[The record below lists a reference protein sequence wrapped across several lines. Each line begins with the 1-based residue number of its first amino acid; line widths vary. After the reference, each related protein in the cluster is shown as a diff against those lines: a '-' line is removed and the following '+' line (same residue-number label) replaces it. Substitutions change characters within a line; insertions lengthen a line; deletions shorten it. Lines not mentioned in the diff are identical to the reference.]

1 MVRWDDAESMATLSL
16 FTPSFPPLTTMKPKA
31 IAVPTHLASDEYRWL
46 AVLRRADAATRPDG
60 AEDPFFYGVTT
71 TGIVCRP
78 TCPSRRPRRENTVFF
93 DTVRQ
98 AEAAGFRT
106 CQRCRPAGP
115 PPEQEAAARI
125 DTVRRY
131 LQQHAVEGPITL
143 RRLSEVA
150 GLSPFHLQRIFR
162 AALGV
167 SPAEY
172 ARRLRAERFADAL
185 LDSSVTN
192 AVYAAGFQSP
202 SQVYAKRAAEGMTPG
217 ERKRLGEH
225 QRIRY
230 SIVDSP
236 LDRMLV
242 AATDR
247 GVCLIAFD
255 TSDDVLREELRA
267 RFAAADVEEDEGSLA
282 EHVAGVLLHLSESS
296 TARHLP
302 LHVRATAFQQR
313 VWKALEAIPH
323 GETRTYAQLAAEIG
337 SPRAVRA
344 VGSACGANPVAPIVP
359 CHRVVGSNGSLTGY
373 RWGKERKARLLELEK
388 RTPTRSS

>member
-1 MVRWDDAESMATLSL
+1 VKLPRNSA
-16 FTPSFPPLTTMKPKA
+16 
-31 IAVPTHLASDEYRWL
+31 PTHSTSDEHRWL
-46 AVLRRADAATRPDG
+46 AVLRRCDLALRPDG
-60 AEDPFFYGVTT
+60 IEETFFYGVTT

-78 TCPSRRPRRENTVFF
+78 SCPSRRPRRENTMFF
-93 DTVRQ
+93 DSVPE
-98 AEAAGFRT
+98 AEAAGFRP

-115 PPEQEAAARI
+115 APEEQAAARV

-131 LQQHAVEGPITL
+131 LQAHASEGSIPL
-143 RRLSEVA
+143 KKLAEVA
-150 GLSPFHLQRIFR
+150 GLSPFHLQRTFR
-162 AALGV
+162 ATLGV

-185 LDSSVTN
+185 LEGSVAN

-202 SQVYAKRAAEGMTPG
+202 SQVYAKRSAAGMTPG

-225 QRIRY
+225 QHIWY

-242 AATDR
+242 ASTDR
-247 GVCLIAFD
+247 GLCLIAFD
-255 TSDDVLREELRA
+255 TSDEVLREELRA
-267 RFAAADVEEDEGSLA
+267 RFRAAEIEEDTDRLA
-282 EHVAGVLLHLSESS
+282 AHGKAVLEHLSESG
-296 TARHLP
+296 AAKRLP

-313 VWKALEAIPH
+313 VWKALEAIPR
-323 GETRTYAQLAAEIG
+323 GETRTYAELAAAIG
-337 SPRAVRA
+337 APKAVRA

-373 RWGKERKARLLELEK
+373 RWGKERKAKLLSMEREAG
-388 RTPTRSS
+388 RSQVGEPE

>member
-1 MVRWDDAESMATLSL
+1 
-16 FTPSFPPLTTMKPKA
+16 MKPHA
-31 IAVPTHLASDEYRWL
+31 IAAPTHLASDEHRWL
-46 AVLRRADAATRPDG
+46 AVLRRSDTAARPDG
-60 AEDPFFYGVTT
+60 SGDRFFYGVTT

-78 TCPSRRPRRENTVFF
+78 SCPSRRPRRENTLFF
-93 DTVRQ
+93 DSVHQ

-115 PPEQEAAARI
+115 PPEQEAAARV
-125 DTVRRY
+125 DRVRRY
-131 LQQHAVEGPITL
+131 LEQHAEEGAVTL
-143 RRLSEVA
+143 AVLATIAE
-150 GLSPFHLQRIFR
+150 LSPFHLQRVFR
-162 AALGV
+162 AAMGV

-172 ARRLRAERFADAL
+172 ARRLRAERFAEAL
-185 LDSSVTN
+185 QAGSVTE

-202 SQVYAKRAAEGMTPG
+202 SQVYAKRAATGMTPG
-217 ERKRLGEH
+217 ARKRLGEH
-225 QRIRY
+225 QHIRY

-242 AATDR
+242 AATDL

-255 TSDDVLREELRA
+255 TSDDVLREELHS
-267 RFAAADVEEDEGSLA
+267 RFAAAELEEDNGRLA
-282 EHVAGVLLHLSESS
+282 DHAKTVLQHLSESP
-296 TARHLP
+296 TAKRLP

-337 SPRAVRA
+337 APKAVRA
-344 VGSACGANPVAPIVP
+344 VGSACGANPVAPVVP

-373 RWGKERKARLLELEK
+373 RWGKERKAKLLEMERAGK
-388 RTPTRSS
+388 DA

>member
-1 MVRWDDAESMATLSL
+1 MATLSL
-16 FTPSFPPLTTMKPKA
+16 FTPSFPPLPRMKAHA
-31 IAVPTHLASDEYRWL
+31 IAAPTHLASDEHRWL
-46 AVLRRADAATRPDG
+46 AVLRRTNSATLPDG
-60 AEDPFFYGVTT
+60 SQDAFFYGVTT

-78 TCPSRRPRRENTVFF
+78 SCPSRRPRRENTLFF
-93 DTVRQ
+93 DSVRK

-115 PPEQEAAARI
+115 PPEQEAAARVDVI
-125 DTVRRY
+125 RRY
-131 LQQHAVEGPITL
+131 LQQHAADGAVTL
-143 RRLSEVA
+143 RKLGEIA

-162 AALGV
+162 AAMGV

-172 ARRLRAERFADAL
+172 ARRLRAEQFADAL
-185 LDSSVTN
+185 LDGSVTD

-202 SQVYAKRAAEGMTPG
+202 SQVYARRAGDGMTPG

-225 QRIRY
+225 QHIRY
-230 SIVDSP
+230 TIVDSP

-255 TSDDVLREELRA
+255 TSDEVLREELRT
-267 RFAAADVEEDEGSLA
+267 RFAAADLEEDNERLA
-282 EHVAGVLLHLSESS
+282 EHVKTVLLHLSESS
-296 TARHLP
+296 TARQLP

-337 SPRAVRA
+337 APKAVRA
-344 VGSACGANPVAPIVP
+344 VGSACGANPVAPVVP

-373 RWGKERKARLLELEK
+373 RWGKERKAKLLEIEK
-388 RTPTRSS
+388 AGSRGVGNSD

>member
-1 MVRWDDAESMATLSL
+1 MATLSL
-16 FTPSFPPLTTMKPKA
+16 FTPSFPPLKPMKPRDLA
-31 IAVPTHLASDEYRWL
+31 APTHLASDEHRWL
-46 AVLRRADAATRPDG
+46 ALLRRSNSAMRPDG
-60 AEDPFFYGVTT
+60 AEDAFFYGVTT

-78 TCPSRRPRRENTVFF
+78 SCPSRRPRRENTLFF

-125 DTVRRY
+125 DIVRRY
-131 LQQHAVEGPITL
+131 LQQHATEGAVTL
-143 RRLSEVA
+143 QKLAEIA

-162 AALGV
+162 AAMGV

-185 LDSSVTN
+185 LEGSVTE
-192 AVYAAGFQSP
+192 AVYAAGFQSA
-202 SQVYAKRAAEGMTPG
+202 SQVYAKRVADGMTPG
-217 ERKRLGEH
+217 ARKRLGEH
-225 QRIRY
+225 QHIHY

-255 TSDDVLREELRA
+255 TSDEVLREELRS
-267 RFAAADVEEDEGSLA
+267 RFAAAELEEDSGRLA
-282 EHVAGVLLHLSESS
+282 EHARTVLLHLSESS
-296 TARHLP
+296 TAKRLP

-337 SPRAVRA
+337 SPKAVRA
-344 VGSACGANPVAPIVP
+344 VGSACGANPVAPVVP

-373 RWGKERKARLLELEK
+373 RWGKERKAKLLEMEK
-388 RTPTRSS
+388 GTGSSRNEGLGIRD

>member
-1 MVRWDDAESMATLSL
+1 MATLSL
-16 FTPSFPPLTTMKPKA
+16 FTPSFPPHTPMKPHA
-31 IAVPTHLASDEYRWL
+31 IAAPTHLGSDEHRWL
-46 AVLRRADAATRPDG
+46 AVLRREDTASRPNEPEDA
-60 AEDPFFYGVTT
+60 FFYGVTT

-78 TCPSRRPRRENTVFF
+78 SCPSRRPRRENTLFF
-93 DTVRQ
+93 DSVRQ
-98 AEAAGFRT
+98 AVAAGFRT
-106 CQRCRPAGP
+106 CLRCRPAGP
-115 PPEQEAAARI
+115 PPDDEAAARV

-143 RRLSEVA
+143 RKLAEVA
-150 GLSPFHLQRIFR
+150 GLSPFHLQRTFR
-162 AALGV
+162 AAMGV

-185 LDSSVTN
+185 LEGSVTN

-202 SQVYAKRAAEGMTPG
+202 SQVYAKRSAEGMTPG

-225 QRIRY
+225 QHIRY
-230 SIVDSP
+230 TIVDSP

-255 TSDDVLREELRA
+255 TGDDVLREELRT
-267 RFAAADVEEDEGSLA
+267 RFAAAELQENKDLLA
-282 EHVAGVLLHLSESS
+282 EHVKTVLQHLKESP
-296 TARHLP
+296 TARRLP

-337 SPRAVRA
+337 SPKAVRA
-344 VGSACGANPVAPIVP
+344 VGSACGANPVAPVVP

-373 RWGKERKARLLELEK
+373 RWGKERKARLLEMEQAGNLK
-388 RTPTRSS
+388 